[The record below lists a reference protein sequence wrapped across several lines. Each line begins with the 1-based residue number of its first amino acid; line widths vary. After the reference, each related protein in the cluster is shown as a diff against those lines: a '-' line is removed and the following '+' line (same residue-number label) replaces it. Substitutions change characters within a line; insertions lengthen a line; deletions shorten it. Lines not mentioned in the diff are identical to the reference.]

1 MVLGLE
7 QTINGFSKTVVDE
20 LLVQEVG
27 LGVLFLLAFANGA
40 NDVGKSV
47 APLVDDPRSL
57 RSRSARRALLWGG
70 ILSGLGS
77 LSAILLSGRLFQI
90 FTQRMVETT
99 PTPSFA
105 LAALAGATGWVL
117 IATFLKLPVSTT
129 HAIIGAIVI
138 QAVYL
143 YGLGNV
149 QWGTLGLRV
158 LLPLAAG
165 PVVALL
171 ATYVL
176 GRLGSR
182 LRTKKVGENHSS
194 LTEWGS
200 SGATSYARG
209 INDAPKIAALGSF
222 LLFGSLVTVNWF
234 PYAIVSVAVV
244 LGALVLGHKVTETV
258 LREAPLDQEKR
269 LRAGFTTAAL
279 VSAGA
284 VLGTPLSTT
293 HMHSGAIEGT
303 RRGLDGIVRTILKDS
318 LLPWCVTFPLAGI
331 LAIAVSFLA
340 GRI

>member
-1 MVLGLE
+1 
-7 QTINGFSKTVVDE
+7 
-20 LLVQEVG
+20 
-27 LGVLFLLAFANGA
+27 
-40 NDVGKSV
+40 
-47 APLVDDPRSL
+47 
-57 RSRSARRALLWGG
+57 
-70 ILSGLGS
+70 
-77 LSAILLSGRLFQI
+77 
-90 FTQRMVETT
+90 
-99 PTPSFA
+99 
-105 LAALAGATGWVL
+105 
-117 IATFLKLPVSTT
+117 
-129 HAIIGAIVI
+129 
-138 QAVYL
+138 VYL

-149 QWGTLGLRV
+149 QWSTLGLRV

-176 GRLGSR
+176 GGIASR

-222 LLFGSLVTVNWF
+222 LLFGSLVTINWF

-303 RRGLDGIVRTILKDS
+303 RRGLEGIVRTILKDS

-331 LAIAVSFLA
+331 FAIAVSFLA

>member
-1 MVLGLE
+1 
-7 QTINGFSKTVVDE
+7 

-47 APLVDDPRSL
+47 APLVDDPKSL
-57 RSRSARRALLWGG
+57 RSRSAHRALLWGG

-99 PTPSFA
+99 PTPTFA

-149 QWGTLGLRV
+149 QWSTLGLRV

-176 GRLGSR
+176 GGIASR

-222 LLFGSLVTVNWF
+222 LLFGSLVTINWF

-303 RRGLDGIVRTILKDS
+303 RRGLEGIVRTILKDS

-331 LAIAVSFLA
+331 FAIAVSFLA

>member
-1 MVLGLE
+1 LE
-7 QTINGFSKTVVDE
+7 QTINGFSKTLLDE

-27 LGVLFLLAFANGA
+27 LGVLFVLAFANGA

-47 APLVDDPRSL
+47 APLVDDPKSL
-57 RSRSARRALLWGG
+57 KSRSARRALLWGG

-99 PTPSFA
+99 PTPPFA
-105 LAALAGATGWVL
+105 LAALAGATVWIL
-117 IATFLKLPVSTT
+117 IATLVKLPVSTT

-143 YGLGNV
+143 YGLGDI
-149 QWGTLGLRV
+149 QWDTLGLRV

-165 PVVALL
+165 PVIALL
-171 ATYVL
+171 TTSVL
-176 GRLGSR
+176 GRISSR
-182 LRTKKVGENHSS
+182 LRTQKVAENRTSI
-194 LTEWGS
+194 TEWGS

-222 LLFGSLVTVNWF
+222 LLFGSLTTVNWF

-258 LREAPLDQEKR
+258 LAEAPIDQEKR

-284 VLGTPLSTT
+284 ILGTPLSTT
-293 HMHSGAIEGT
+293 HMHRGAIEGA
-303 RRGLDGIVRTILKDS
+303 RHGLGGIVRTILKES
-318 LLPWCVTFPLAGI
+318 LLPWCVTFPVAGI